1 MPTPRLSAS
10 RAVVLWI
17 IYAVVFAVAGGL
29 GAGIPALL
37 VELVAGDAYD
47 DTLYAIMFGVTGF
60 IGYRLARNVTGW

>member
-1 MPTPRLSAS
+1 MTPPPLSAT
-10 RAVVLWI
+10 RAIVLWI

-37 VELVAGDAYD
+37 FEAVTGDPYD
-47 DTLYAIMFGVTGF
+47 EVLYAIMFGVTGY